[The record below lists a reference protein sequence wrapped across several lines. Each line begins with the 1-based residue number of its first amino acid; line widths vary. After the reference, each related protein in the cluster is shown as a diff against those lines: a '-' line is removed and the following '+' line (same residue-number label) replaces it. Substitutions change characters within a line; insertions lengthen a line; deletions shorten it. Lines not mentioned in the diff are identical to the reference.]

1 MEISLMD
8 ILSAVRKK
16 WILVLVCT
24 LLGMALLAAYTIVL
38 VEPQYT
44 ATAKMYVYKENQTS
58 ISSSDVSVN
67 KSMVSTYLVFA
78 QSDSVMDEI
87 AAKMNVYYPNLTS
100 KQLKK
105 MFSGN
110 SINSTEAFSVSFTSS
125 DPQLAQFA
133 TNTMIEILPSKV
145 MELVKGSD
153 VGIIDSAKL
162 PTDSDWPL
170 LRNIAI
176 GALLGLVLSA
186 GYAILIFMFDT
197 TIYSRDDLTRNFT
210 QPVLGAIPLM
220 EGMDQ
225 VKKKRKKLRFP
236 WQPPEEEHRSVAE
249 DRKRLLNDNSPFA
262 VSEAYRMARTNLLY
276 LPIEH
281 KCKKFVMTSCYQME
295 GKTTSTINLAIMLAQ
310 NNKRVILIDADLR
323 KPRVAKNLG
332 IRYENGLT
340 EYLAGLTPTVAAIK
354 TSHENLYV
362 IPSGKESSL
371 AAELLATGRMGTLL
385 HQLEEKCDYII
396 IDTPPLNVVTDASVL
411 VNLVDGYILSV
422 RADRSNV
429 NALKQVIGSLEQ
441 VNATIFGF
449 LLNSVN
455 PKTGGAYG
463 NYGKYGKYGKYS
475 NYEKAYAND
484 KSDEEEDIIETEPE
498 PATPA
503 K

>member
-1 MEISLMD
+1 MELSLMD
-8 ILSAVRKK
+8 ILSAIRKK
-16 WILVLVCT
+16 WVLVLVCT
-24 LLGMALLAAYTIVL
+24 LLGIALLAAYTIVL

-44 ATAKMYVYKENQTS
+44 ATAKMYVYLDKGEGSS
-58 ISSSDVSVN
+58 ISSSDVSVT
-67 KSMVSTYLVFA
+67 KSMVNTYLVFA
-78 QSDSVMDEI
+78 KSDAVMDQVAETI
-87 AAKMNVYYPNLTS
+87 NLVNPDVTA

-105 MFSGN
+105 MFSGAAIDN
-110 SINSTEAFSVSFTSS
+110 TEAFTISFTSS
-125 DPQLAQFA
+125 DPELAQVA
-133 TNTMIEILPSKV
+133 ANLVADYLPVEIASLMQNNAQAEV
-145 MELVKGSD
+145 
-153 VGIIDSAKL
+153 IDYAKL
-162 PTDSDWPL
+162 PTESDWPL

-186 GYAILIFMFDT
+186 GYAILVFMFDT
-197 TIYSRDDLTRNFT
+197 TVYSRDDLTRNFT

-220 EGMDQ
+220 EGLDA
-225 VKKKRKKLRFP
+225 VKKKKGFRLP
-236 WQPPEEEHRSVAE
+236 WQPPKEEHRSVTE
-249 DRKRLLNDNSPFA
+249 DRKRILNDNTPFA

-281 KCKKFVMTSCYQME
+281 KCKKFAMTSCYQME

-354 TSHENLYV
+354 TEHENLYV

-429 NALKQVIGSLEQ
+429 NALKQVIASLEQ
-441 VNATIFGF
+441 VNATIYGF

-463 NYGKYGKYGKYS
+463 NYGKYGKYS
-475 NYEKAYAND
+475 NYERAYAND
-484 KSDEEEDIIETEPE
+484 KTDENDDTIETEPE
-498 PATPA
+498 KTASA